1 MYAHNSVE
9 INNKGRFVSWV
20 NDRLVLGDCVVLS
33 IHPKIQKQRG
43 SVIGKT
49 GRLLEVSSTYKI
61 TCYKRYPDMA
71 PLDKAPKQQVFGWF
85 YFVVAAVVF
94 LDV

>member
-1 MYAHNSVE
+1 M
-9 INNKGRFVSWV
+9 
-20 NDRLVLGDCVVLS
+20 
-33 IHPKIQKQRG
+33 
-43 SVIGKT
+43 IGKT

-85 YFVVAAVVF
+85 
-94 LDV
+94 LDVHDLYVQVESNYVVDVNIIYILHVLHVF

>member
-1 MYAHNSVE
+1 M
-9 INNKGRFVSWV
+9 
-20 NDRLVLGDCVVLS
+20 NDRLVLFACVVLS
-33 IHPKIQKQRG
+33 IHPKIKKKRG
-43 SVIGKT
+43 GVIGKT

-71 PLDKAPKQQVFGWF
+71 PLDKAPRQQVFRWF
-85 YFVVAAVVF
+85 YFVVAAVLF